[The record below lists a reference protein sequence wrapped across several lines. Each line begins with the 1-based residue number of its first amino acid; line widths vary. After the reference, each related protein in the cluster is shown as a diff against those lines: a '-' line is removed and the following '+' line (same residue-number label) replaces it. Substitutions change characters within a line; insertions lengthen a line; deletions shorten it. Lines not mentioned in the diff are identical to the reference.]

1 MRNKVRWVEIHLH
14 GHCSKVADEEV
25 EPFGIGL
32 IRPPEGEMRERDG
45 EKNEST
51 DDQTASTS
59 RSRVIKMSQTRKER
73 AATEGICQ

>member
-1 MRNKVRWVEIHLH
+1 MRNKVRWAEIHLH
-14 GHCSKVADEEV
+14 GHCKVADEEV
-25 EPFGIGL
+25 KPFGIGR
-32 IRPPEGEMRERDG
+32 IRPSEGEMRECDG

-51 DDQTASTS
+51 HDQMASTS